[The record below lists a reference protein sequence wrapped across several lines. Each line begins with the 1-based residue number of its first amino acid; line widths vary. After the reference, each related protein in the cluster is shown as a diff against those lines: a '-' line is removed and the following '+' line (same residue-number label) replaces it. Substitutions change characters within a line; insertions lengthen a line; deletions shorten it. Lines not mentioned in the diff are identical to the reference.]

1 MKTEIFWTLKKIE
14 TFIDYK
20 ALTVKKVAYDLTKI
34 RKMLQVNVIGIG

>member
-1 MKTEIFWTLKKIE
+1 MKTEIFWTLKKIA
-14 TFIDYK
+14 FIDYK